1 MPEGKHTQLRGRF
14 RIDAELARGGMG
26 AVFSALDTATGQ
38 QVALKRLSPDAPAA
52 ARVLFEREFCV
63 LLSLRHP
70 RIIEVYEYGLDE
82 AGPFYTMELLDGSD
96 LRELAPLPALTACRY
111 LRDVASSLALLH
123 ARRLLHRDVSARN
136 VRLRADGSCKLLD
149 FGALT
154 SFGTSD
160 QIVGTPP
167 AIPPEAISGQ
177 ALDQRM
183 DLYSLGALGYYLLT
197 GRHAYPARSVQTLPD
212 AWASQVVPPS
222 FFVKDIPKELEALI
236 LQLLAL
242 DLLARPTSA
251 SEVIDRLN
259 AIASL
264 PPDHDAQIAG
274 AYFRGAQ
281 LVERGREL
289 ARADRAIARAKEGHG
304 RTWVLEARAGVG
316 KTRMLDEISLRA
328 QLAGMVALR
337 ADAARHAGRLGTVR
351 ALLSQLV
358 RLHPQLCARVLE
370 DDLPQLTAVWP
381 ELAQPS
387 AAPAMPAGTFSEET
401 WQRLTGTIEER
412 LFALARAQPL
422 LIAVDN
428 VPQCDNHSAAVLMA
442 LSRRARGASL
452 LIITTARLPRLEQTP
467 ALRGLYSAAT
477 AITLQGLSPQGTQL
491 LLRSAFGDVPNTQRT
506 ASRLH
511 QATHG
516 NPKHTLKLLERW
528 VSEGLVQ
535 YMGGS
540 FSLPLSIPPTALL
553 TQDQVD
559 SERFVTCSP
568 GAVEIACSLAQL
580 EEPVALTTCLAIQ
593 AAQRDSRS
601 VHSAIDELLRAEILV
616 QTAQG
621 LCFHNKRLRT
631 LSSAA
636 LPPETRVSVHARIAQ
651 HLLETGDGS
660 FECEALAGLQL
671 VRAGE
676 GLRGAQLVAAAARRA
691 VAEDVSAPRLAK
703 QSPALEAALEVYR
716 ELGRSELEQLDLLVP
731 LVLSS
736 YEISLAFALRYG
748 DATLRA
754 LERTLGLDALRAQ
767 PEPVTVE
774 ALLGMLGTAPRLAPG
789 QERTA
794 STPDALTLIGWLV
807 RAVAT
812 LVSVS
817 GAAIDHEAEARYIE
831 PLRPFQLLGPENP
844 AALVFDVCSLL
855 IALTEDR
862 FAQTH
867 RGWSEMLGRLQR
879 ASGFPPSVRETF
891 LATATFALG
900 LLESQLDDD
909 RGLARIAE
917 LERMDSP
924 RAKLS
929 AAQLSFLY
937 YGFRGDMNK
946 SDAYR
951 ERLEAHAVQ
960 HGSAWQMEV
969 WSSCTATAMY
979 GITRDVSGT
988 KRMLA
993 QLDRLRRQMPS
1004 LDHYWERAAASQ
1016 HLLTGAPAR
1025 AAEIYE
1031 QNLARSGPRERVGWA
1046 AVRGGW
1052 AAALNDL
1059 GQHAR
1064 AREILE
1070 ETLLLCAED
1079 LDYVALFLRVQT
1091 ELCRALSGLGEHDA
1105 AQRELDRLF
1114 ARFQPNNN
1122 PLTLGILHGVAA
1134 ELALRRADIIAFE
1147 HHLNMMQTYY
1157 APTQN
1162 PALVAQGDRLRNM
1175 HASLLAGG
1183 DPRGLAPLT
1192 GQLHSPGSTT
1202 LLTTVHGT
1210 VERKQRALELVAT
1223 QSDARE
1229 AYLFARGF
1237 YDEPVLLST
1246 LGGRQPSSQL
1256 LEAVRQM
1263 FEVIPEDS
1271 DETAMASG
1279 ALTTTAEPMLGYR
1292 LLPLIV
1298 VLDAKRKLIGAIAV
1312 CGGKHYRPVS
1322 HALLGELGMQLYR
1335 AGDMVSARTLG

>member
-1 MPEGKHTQLRGRF
+1 MQEGKSTQLRGRF

-38 QVALKRLSPDAPAA
+38 QVALKRLSANAPPA

-70 RIIEVYEYGLDE
+70 RIIEVYEYGLDGE
-82 AGPFYTMELLDGSD
+82 GPFYTMELLEGSD

-136 VRLRADGSCKLLD
+136 VRMRADGSCKLLD
-149 FGALT
+149 FGALM

-167 AIPPEAISGQ
+167 AIPPEALSGQ
-177 ALDQRM
+177 ALDQRT

-197 GRHAYPARSVQTLPD
+197 GRHAYSARSVQTLPE

-222 FFVKDIPKELEALI
+222 FFAKDIPKELEALI
-236 LQLLAL
+236 LQLISLE
-242 DLLARPTSA
+242 LLARPNSA

-259 AIASL
+259 AIANL
-264 PPDHDAQIAG
+264 EPDHDVQIAR

-289 ARADRAIARAKEGHG
+289 ARADRAIARAKEGYG

-316 KTRMLDEISLRA
+316 KTRMLDEVSLRA
-328 QLAGMVALR
+328 QLAGMVVLR
-337 ADAARHAGRLGTVR
+337 ADAARQTGRLETVR
-351 ALLSQLV
+351 ALLSQLM
-358 RLHPQLCARVLE
+358 RLHPQLGARVLE
-370 DDLPQLTAVWP
+370 ADLPKLSTLWP
-381 ELAQPS
+381 ELSPPS
-387 AAPAMPAGTFSEET
+387 AAVATNAAAVSEDT
-401 WQRLTGTIEER
+401 WQHLTGLLEER
-412 LFALARAQPL
+412 LFAVAQTQPM

-428 VPQCDNHSAAVLMA
+428 IPQCDNHSAAVLMA
-442 LSRRARGASL
+442 LSRRSRGAAL
-452 LIITTARLPRLEQTP
+452 LIIATARLPRQEQTP

-477 AITLQGLSPQGTQL
+477 AITLHGLSPQGTQL
-491 LLRSAFGDVPNTQRT
+491 LLRSAFGDTPNAQRT

-528 VSEGLVQ
+528 VSDGLVQ
-535 YMGGS
+535 YTGGS
-540 FSLPLSIPPTALL
+540 FSLPLSIPPAALL

-559 SERFVTCSP
+559 HERFATCSP
-568 GAVEIACSLAQL
+568 SAVEIACSLAQL
-580 EEPVALTTCLAIQ
+580 EEPVALATCLAIHATQ
-593 AAQRDSRS
+593 HDSRS
-601 VHSAIDELLRAEILV
+601 VHGAIDELLRAEVLL

-631 LSSAA
+631 LASAA
-636 LPPETRVSVHARIAQ
+636 LPVETRIGLHARIAQ
-651 HLLETGDGS
+651 HLLESSDGS
-660 FECEALAGLQL
+660 FESQAQAGLQL

-676 GLRGAQLVAAAARRA
+676 GLRGAQLIATAARRA
-691 VAEDVSAPRLAK
+691 VADDVSAPRLAK
-703 QSPALEAALEVYR
+703 QSPSLEAALEVYR
-716 ELGRSELEQLDLLVP
+716 EHGRSQLQQLDLLVP

-748 DATLRA
+748 DATIRA
-754 LERTLGLDALRAQ
+754 LEHALGLDKLRAQ
-767 PEPVTVE
+767 PEPVTLE
-774 ALLGMLGTAPRLAPG
+774 ALVGALGTAPNLAPDD
-789 QERTA
+789 ERTD
-794 STPDALTLIGWLV
+794 STPDVLTLISWLL
-807 RAVAT
+807 RAAST

-831 PLRPFQLLGPENP
+831 PIRPFQLLGAENP
-844 AALVFDVCSLL
+844 AAVVFDVCSLL
-855 IALTEDR
+855 ISLTQDR

-867 RGWSEMLGRLQR
+867 RGWAEMLVRLQR
-879 ASGFPPSVRETF
+879 LEGFPPSVRENF
-891 LATATFALG
+891 LGTATFALG
-900 LLESQLDDD
+900 LLECQLDDD
-909 RGLARIAE
+909 RALARIAE
-917 LERMDSP
+917 LEQLDTP
-924 RAKLS
+924 RAKIGI
-929 AAQLSFLY
+929 AQLGYLY
-937 YGFRGDMNK
+937 YGFRGDIEK
-946 SDAYR
+946 CHAFR

-969 WSSCTATAMY
+969 WSSCTASAMY
-979 GITRDVSGT
+979 GNTRDVSGS
-988 KRMLA
+988 KRTLA

-1004 LDHYWERAAASQ
+1004 LEQYWERAAATQ
-1016 HLLTGAPAR
+1016 HLLAGAPAR

-1031 QNLARSGPRERVGWA
+1031 QTLARSGPRERVGWA

-1052 AAALNDL
+1052 ATACNDL

-1064 AREILE
+1064 AREIVE
-1070 ETLLLCAED
+1070 ETLRLCAED
-1079 LDYVALFLRVQT
+1079 LDYVALFLRIQT

-1105 AQRELDRLF
+1105 AQLEIERLF
-1114 ARFQPNNN
+1114 ARYQPNNN
-1122 PLTLGILHGVAA
+1122 PLTLGILHGIAA
-1134 ELALRRADIIAFE
+1134 ELALRRTDIIAFE
-1147 HHLNMMQTYY
+1147 HHLNMMHLYY
-1157 APTQN
+1157 APTRN
-1162 PALVAQGDRLRNM
+1162 PALVSQGDRLRNM
-1175 HASLLAGG
+1175 HASLLASGNQQG
-1183 DPRGLAPLT
+1183 IAPLS
-1192 GQLHSPGSTT
+1192 GQLIGSTT

-1229 AYLFARGF
+1229 AYLFSRGF

-1246 LGGRQPSSQL
+1246 LGNREPSPQL
-1256 LEAVRQM
+1256 LDAVRQM

-1271 DETAMASG
+1271 DETAMASH
-1279 ALTTTAEPMLGYR
+1279 AVTTTAEPVLDYR
-1292 LLPLIV
+1292 LLPLTV

-1312 CGGKHYRPVS
+1312 CGGHHYRPVS

-1335 AGDMVSARTLG
+1335 AGDMISARTLG

>member
-1 MPEGKHTQLRGRF
+1 MQEGNSTQLRGRF

-38 QVALKRLSPDAPAA
+38 QVALKRLAPDAPAA
-52 ARVLFEREFCV
+52 ARVLFEREYCV

-82 AGPFYTMELLDGSD
+82 AGPFYTMELLEGSD

-136 VRLRADGSCKLLD
+136 VRMRADGSCTLLD
-149 FGALT
+149 FGALI

-167 AIPPEAISGQ
+167 AIPPEALSGQ
-177 ALDQRM
+177 ALDQRT
-183 DLYSLGALGYYLLT
+183 DLYSLGALAYYLLT
-197 GRHAYPARSVQTLPD
+197 GRHAYAARSVQTLPD

-222 FFVKDIPKELEALI
+222 FFVQDVPKELEALI
-236 LQLLAL
+236 LQLISL
-242 DLLARPTSA
+242 DPLARPTTA

-264 PPDHDAQIAG
+264 PPDHDDQIAR

-316 KTRMLDEISLRA
+316 KTRMLDEIALRA
-328 QLAGMVALR
+328 QLAGLVVLR
-337 ADAARHAGRLGTVR
+337 ADAARHTGRLETVR
-351 ALLSQLV
+351 ALLSQLA
-358 RLHPQLCARVLE
+358 RLHPQLFARVLE
-370 DDLPQLTAVWP
+370 SELPQLREVWP
-381 ELAQPS
+381 ELAQPPAAS
-387 AAPAMPAGTFSEET
+387 AAVLEDT
-401 WQRLTGTIEER
+401 WQRLTSLIEER
-412 LFALARAQPL
+412 LFALAHAQPL
-422 LIAVDN
+422 LLAVDN
-428 VPQCDNHSAAVLMA
+428 VPQSDSHSAAVLMA
-442 LSRRARGASL
+442 LSRRARGAPL
-452 LIITTARLPRLEQTP
+452 LIVSTARLPRLEQTP
-467 ALRGLYSAAT
+467 ALRGLYGAAT
-477 AITLQGLSPQGTQL
+477 AITLHGLSPQGTQL
-491 LLRSAFGDVPNTQRT
+491 LLRSAFGDIPNAQRT

-516 NPKHTLKLLERW
+516 NPKHTLELLERW

-535 YMGGS
+535 YTGGS

-559 SERFVTCSP
+559 SDRFTTCSP

-580 EEPVALTTCLAIQ
+580 EEPVALATCLAIQ
-593 AAQRDSRS
+593 AEQRDSRS
-601 VHSAIDELLRAEILV
+601 VHNALDELLRAEVLV

-621 LCFHNKRLRT
+621 LCFHNKRLRA
-631 LSSAA
+631 LASAA
-636 LPPETRVSVHARIAQ
+636 LPVEVRVGLHARIAQ
-651 HLLETGDGS
+651 HLLETSDGS
-660 FECEALAGLQL
+660 FERQAQAGLQL

-676 GLRGAQLVAAAARRA
+676 ARGAALIAAAARRA
-691 VAEDVSAPRLAK
+691 VADDVSAPRLAK
-703 QSPALEAALEVYR
+703 QSAPLEAALEVYR
-716 ELGRSELEQLDLLVP
+716 EQGRSQLEQLDLLVP
-731 LVLSS
+731 LVLCS

-748 DATLRA
+748 DATIRA
-754 LERTLGLDALRAQ
+754 LEHTLGLDKLRVQAA
-767 PEPVTVE
+767 PVTLE
-774 ALLGMLGTAPRLAPG
+774 ALLGTLGTAPNLDPG

-794 STPDALTLIGWLV
+794 STPDVLTLIGWLV
-807 RAVAT
+807 RSAAT
-812 LVSVS
+812 LVSVA

-844 AALVFDVCSLL
+844 AAVVFDVCALL

-867 RGWSEMLGRLQR
+867 RGWSELLARLQR
-879 ASGFPPSVRETF
+879 VEGFPPSVREGF
-891 LATATFALG
+891 LGTATFALG
-900 LLESQLDDD
+900 LLECQLDDD
-909 RGLARIAE
+909 RALARIAE
-917 LERMDSP
+917 MEQSDSP
-924 RAKLS
+924 RAKL
-929 AAQLSFLY
+929 AVAQLGYLFH
-937 YGFRGDMNK
+937 GFRGDLEK

-969 WSSCTATAMY
+969 WSSCTASAMF
-979 GITRDVSGT
+979 GNTRDVSGN
-988 KRMLA
+988 KRTLA

-1004 LDHYWERAAASQ
+1004 LEQYWERAAATQ
-1016 HLLTGAPAR
+1016 HLLAGAPAR

-1031 QNLARSGPRERVGWA
+1031 QTLARSRPRERVGWA

-1052 AAALNDL
+1052 AAACNDL

-1064 AREILE
+1064 ARQIAE
-1070 ETLLLCAED
+1070 ETLQLCAED
-1079 LDYVALFLRVQT
+1079 LDYSALFLRIQT
-1091 ELCRALSGLGEHDA
+1091 EYCRALGGLGEHEL
-1105 AQRELDRLF
+1105 AQHELNRLF
-1114 ARFQPNNN
+1114 ARYQPNHNA
-1122 PLTLGILHGVAA
+1122 LTLGILHGTAA

-1147 HHLNMMQTYY
+1147 HHLNMMHTYY
-1157 APTQN
+1157 APTHN
-1162 PALVAQGDRLRNM
+1162 PALVSQGDRLRNM

-1183 DPRGLAPLT
+1183 GRIAPLP
-1192 GQLHSPGSTT
+1192 GSQSGSGSTT

-1223 QSDARE
+1223 QSDARV
-1229 AYLFARGF
+1229 AYLFSRGF
-1237 YDEPVLLST
+1237 FDEPVLLST
-1246 LGGRQPSSQL
+1246 LGDQEPSPQL

-1279 ALTTTAEPMLGYR
+1279 AVTTTAEPLLDYR
-1292 LLPLIV
+1292 LLPLT
-1298 VLDAKRKLIGAIAV
+1298 VLLDGKRKLIGAIAIA
-1312 CGGKHYRPVS
+1312 GAHYYRPVS